1 LFPLASWSA
10 NSRQVRPLTFEVIGV
25 DLGEVGPLLGEVVE
39 REDGRD
45 RAHRNAGAAIDA
57 FDRVD
62 IDHFD
67 AGEVGFVLLGVD
79 AIHGTGVDAG
89 SVFRSDTGFR
99 NYICH
104 RGKKHLN

>member
-1 LFPLASWSA
+1 
-10 NSRQVRPLTFEVIGV
+10 
-25 DLGEVGPLLGEVVE
+25 
-39 REDGRD
+39 
-45 RAHRNAGAAIDA
+45 
-57 FDRVD
+57 
-62 IDHFD
+62 
-67 AGEVGFVLLGVD
+67 VD